1 MSAPAAP
8 KVRAI
13 TVERVGES
21 IRARAWAEARTL
33 KPIIAEPAPL
43 ASITSLSLIAPAPE
57 RMIRARTSSVPI
69 LSSEATMASVEPC
82 TSALMTNGSSETFLS
97 VILAII
103 SASELPWAG
112 APAFSRF
119 TRTR

>member
-1 MSAPAAP
+1 MAA
-8 KVRAI
+8 
-13 TVERVGES
+13 
-21 IRARAWAEARTL
+21 
-33 KPIIAEPAPL
+33 PAPL
-43 ASITSLSLIAPAPE
+43 ASMTSLSLIAPAPD

-69 LSSEATMASVEPC
+69 FSRLPMMASTEPC
-82 TSALMTNGSSETFLS
+82 TSALMTSGSSDAFLS
-97 VILAII
+97 VIFDII